1 MSWLARS
8 LWSSG
13 LAVLVTLSACGDD
26 PLAPFQP
33 EVSNAVDNFQLQATN
48 VATVTATRTYTWQNT
63 GTRATV
69 NHSTMLSAGSIRLTV
84 RDAAGTTVYDKGL
97 VPSLNEPTST
107 GTAGTWTIVLTM
119 TGYSGTVNFRA
130 QKL

>member
-13 LAVLVTLSACGDD
+13 LALVTLTACSAD

-33 EVSNAVDNFQLQATN
+33 EIANVADNFQLQATN
-48 VATVTATRTYTWQNT
+48 VATVTMTRTYTWQNT

-69 NHSTMLSAGSIRLTV
+69 NHATTLGAGSIRLTI
-84 RDAAGTTVYDKGL
+84 RDAAGTTVYNKGL
-97 VPSLNEPTST
+97 VPSLNEPTSA
-107 GTAGTWTIVLTM
+107 GTAGTWTIVLTL